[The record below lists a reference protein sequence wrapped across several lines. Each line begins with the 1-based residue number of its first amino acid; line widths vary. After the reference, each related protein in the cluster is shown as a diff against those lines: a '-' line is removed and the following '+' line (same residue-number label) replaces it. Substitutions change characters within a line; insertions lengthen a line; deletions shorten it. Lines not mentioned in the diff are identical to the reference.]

1 MKINL
6 IIFIS
11 EFNHGGA
18 GNSIFR
24 LCKGLSKKKYNINVI
39 CLNDCSYEKHLKKN
53 NIKLF
58 KIKAK
63 KTFFAMFKVKKIVN
77 NLLSTKYKKSI
88 FVSNIHYTNIL
99 SILFLRR
106 LKMKMVLI
114 ERTPH
119 QELNIF
125 FNTLDM
131 FKKIII
137 KFFIKFLYRYADLCI
152 SNSSYISNEYNKK
165 YNLKFKTIFPPSFIK
180 NEKIVKKSKK
190 NIKQFTFGTVCRLTR
205 EKGLYEFISSI
216 SKLKFNFKFL
226 IIGDGP
232 EKKALKKLAIKLN
245 IKNKIVF
252 YGFQNYLQIKNK
264 LKNMNLFINC
274 SYFEGFPNSVVE
286 SLSNGKQVLA
296 SQSFGGI
303 NEIIKNKNFGKI
315 YKNEN
320 ELLKILGDFNSQKKV
335 NINRKEINSHLNK
348 FSVSENIKKYSYIFE
363 NFFN

>member
-39 CLNDCSYEKHLKKN
+39 CLNDCSYEKDLKKN

-77 NLLSTKYKKSI
+77 NLLSTNYTKNI

-125 FNTLDM
+125 FNVLDM
-131 FKKIII
+131 LKKTII

-152 SNSSYISNEYNKK
+152 SNSNYISNEYNKK
-165 YNLKFKTIFPPSFIK
+165 YNLKFKTIYPPSFIK
-180 NEKIVKKSKK
+180 NEKIAKKSKK
-190 NIKQFTFGTVCRLTR
+190 NIQRFTFGTVCRLTR
-205 EKGLYEFISSI
+205 EKGLYEFINSI
-216 SKLKFNFKFL
+216 SKLKFDFKFF
-226 IIGDGP
+226 IMGEGP
-232 EKKALKKLAIKLN
+232 EKKSLKKLATKLN
-245 IKNKIVF
+245 VKKKIVF
-252 YGFQNYLQIKNK
+252 CGFQNYSQIKEK
-264 LKNMNLFINC
+264 LKNIDLSINC

-286 SLSNGKQVLA
+286 SLANGKQVLA

-303 NEIIKNKNFGKI
+303 NEIIKNKNFGII
-315 YKNEN
+315 YNNES
-320 ELLKILGDFNSQKKV
+320 ELLKILKDFNSKKK
-335 NINRKEINSHLNK
+335 NKIDQKEINHHLNN
-348 FSVSENIKKYSYIFE
+348 FSISENIRKYSNIFE
-363 NFFN
+363 NF